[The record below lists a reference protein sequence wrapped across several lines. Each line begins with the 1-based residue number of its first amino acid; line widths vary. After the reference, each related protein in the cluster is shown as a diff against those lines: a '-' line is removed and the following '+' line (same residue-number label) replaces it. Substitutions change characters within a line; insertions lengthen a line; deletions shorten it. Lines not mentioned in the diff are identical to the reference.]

1 MFGYILTEERTIQ
14 PAAPGHIDLESFREY
29 LQAMGLDT
37 HGDPQPS
44 GVDDLGNRGVVAELG
59 DALHPT
65 LYGILAFGKE
75 PQRYPQTGNFRIECV
90 VHEGD
95 DRASRVLQVADARG
109 TLDEQVR
116 RAAGWFSGL
125 GRFESY
131 RGIIREDRSLLPEKA
146 LREALVNAVA
156 HRDYAITGSKVLLE
170 VFSRH
175 VDVTSPGGLPNCD
188 LSVGCSFAPDVRIY
202 QGHVNR

>member
-14 PAAPGHIDLESFREY
+14 PATPGHIDLESFREY

-37 HGDPQPS
+37 HGEPQPS
-44 GVDDLGNRGVVAELG
+44 DVDDLRNRGVVAELG
-59 DALHPT
+59 DTLHPT
-65 LYGILAFGKE
+65 LYGVLAFGKE

-90 VHEGD
+90 AHEGD

-131 RGIIREDRSLLPEKA
+131 RGIIREDRPLLAGQGASGSAGQCRGAPRLCDHRLENSPRNFLKA
-146 LREALVNAVA
+146 CR
-156 HRDYAITGSKVLLE
+156 
-170 VFSRH
+170 
-175 VDVTSPGGLPNCD
+175 CD
-188 LSVGCSFAPDVRIY
+188 QSGWAA
-202 QGHVNR
+202 

>member
-14 PAAPGHIDLESFREY
+14 PATPGHIDLEGFREY
-29 LQAMGLDT
+29 
-37 HGDPQPS
+37 
-44 GVDDLGNRGVVAELG
+44 
-59 DALHPT
+59 
-65 LYGILAFGKE
+65 
-75 PQRYPQTGNFRIECV
+75 
-90 VHEGD
+90 
-95 DRASRVLQVADARG
+95 LQVADARG

-116 RAAGWFSGL
+116 RAVGWFSGL

-170 VFSRH
+170 VFSGH
-175 VDVTSPGGLPNCD
+175 VDVTSPGGLPNHMTVE
-188 LSVGCSFAPDVRIY
+188 SVRAGAHPRLRNELMANYMVVKGLMEQRGRGWPVMRKIMREFNGTELEIVAETSHVRVTFRLDPAAAR
-202 QGHVNR
+202 H